1 MKKLLLFFILN
12 LLAFSQLNAEEEKIG
27 LLIFSDT
34 SKKIA
39 DKLKSKILNEFDKY
53 GFTSSKTASKQLVI
67 YVNRDFND
75 DINPNGIS
83 LSIAHI
89 DAYHVP
95 IILKVLENKE
105 IKDKES
111 AKLLA
116 SLVKE
121 HGFLKHL
128 SSIHLSKGNDNQVSI
143 ASKSIVKTFISKN
156 FK

>member
-1 MKKLLLFFILN
+1 M
-12 LLAFSQLNAEEEKIG
+12 
-27 LLIFSDT
+27 
-34 SKKIA
+34 
-39 DKLKSKILNEFDKY
+39 
-53 GFTSSKTASKQLVI
+53 I

-89 DAYHVP
+89 DTYRTP

-105 IKDKES
+105 IKDKKES

-121 HGFLKHL
+121 HGLLNHL
-128 SSIHLSKGNDNQVSI
+128 SSIHLSKGSDNQVNMK
-143 ASKSIVKTFISKN
+143 SKKYRKKLLFQK
-156 FK
+156 F

>member
-12 LLAFSQLNAEEEKIG
+12 LLAFSQLNAEEKKIG

-39 DKLKSKILNEFDKY
+39 DKLKSEILNEFDKY

-67 YVNRDFND
+67 YVNRDFDD

-111 AKLLA
+111 TKLLA

-143 ASKSIVKTFISKN
+143 ASKSVVKTFISKN

>member
-12 LLAFSQLNAEEEKIG
+12 LITFSQLYAEEKKIG

-34 SKKIA
+34 SQKIA
-39 DKLKSKILNEFDKY
+39 EKLKSEILNEFDKY
-53 GFTSSKTASKQLVI
+53 GYASSKSASKQLVI

-105 IKDKES
+105 IKDKKS
-111 AKLLA
+111 AELLVT
-116 SLVKE
+116 LIKE

-128 SSIHLSKGNDNQVSI
+128 SSIHLSKGNDNQVII
-143 ASKSIVKTFISKN
+143 ASKSVVKTFISKN

>member
-12 LLAFSQLNAEEEKIG
+12 LITFSQLYAEEKKIG

-34 SKKIA
+34 SQKIA
-39 DKLKSKILNEFDKY
+39 EKLKSEILDEFDKY
-53 GFTSSKTASKQLVI
+53 GYVSSKSASKQLVI

-83 LSIAHI
+83 LSIAHV

-105 IKDKES
+105 IKDKKS
-111 AKLLA
+111 AELLVT
-116 SLVKE
+116 LIKE

-143 ASKSIVKTFISKN
+143 ASKSVVKTFISKN

>member
-12 LLAFSQLNAEEEKIG
+12 LITFSQLYAEEKKIG

-34 SKKIA
+34 SQKIA
-39 DKLKSKILNEFDKY
+39 EKLKSEILDEFDKY
-53 GFTSSKTASKQLVI
+53 GYVSSKSASKQLVI

-105 IKDKES
+105 IKDKKS
-111 AKLLA
+111 AELLVT
-116 SLVKE
+116 LIKE

-143 ASKSIVKTFISKN
+143 ASKSVVKTFISKN

>member
-1 MKKLLLFFILN
+1 MKKFLLFLLLNFSFF
-12 LLAFSQLNAEEEKIG
+12 FQLNAEPKNIG

-34 SKKIA
+34 SQKIA
-39 DKLKSKILNEFDKY
+39 NKLKSEILKEFDNL
-53 GFTSSKTASKQLVI
+53 GFLSTKSASKQLVI

-95 IILKVLENKE
+95 IVLKVLENEEVKNKE
-105 IKDKES
+105 LLG
-111 AKLLA
+111 LLA
-116 SLVKE
+116 PLIKE

-128 SSIHLSKGNDNQVSI
+128 SSVHLSKGNDDQVII

>member
-1 MKKLLLFFILN
+1 MVYE
-12 LLAFSQLNAEEEKIG
+12 NA
-27 LLIFSDT
+27 
-34 SKKIA
+34 
-39 DKLKSKILNEFDKY
+39 
-53 GFTSSKTASKQLVI
+53 SSKSASKQLVI

-105 IKDKES
+105 IKDKKS
-111 AKLLA
+111 AELLVT
-116 SLVKE
+116 LIKE

-143 ASKSIVKTFISKN
+143 ASKSVVKTFISKN

>member
-1 MKKLLLFFILN
+1 MKKFLLFFILN
-12 LLAFSQLNAEEEKIG
+12 LITFSQLYAEEKQIG

-34 SKKIA
+34 SQKIA
-39 DKLKSKILNEFDKY
+39 EKLKSEILNEFDKY
-53 GFTSSKTASKQLVI
+53 GYVSSKSASKQLVI

-105 IKDKES
+105 IKDKKS
-111 AKLLA
+111 AELLVT
-116 SLVKE
+116 LIKE

-143 ASKSIVKTFISKN
+143 ASKSVVKTFISKN